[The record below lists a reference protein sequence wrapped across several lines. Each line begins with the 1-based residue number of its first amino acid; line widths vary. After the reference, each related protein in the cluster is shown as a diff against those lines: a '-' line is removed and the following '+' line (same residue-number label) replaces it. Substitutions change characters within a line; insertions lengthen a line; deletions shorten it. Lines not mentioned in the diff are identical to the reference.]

1 VSAILINRDL
11 PMKHLAYCEKIREV
25 YSQIGSGDQGYMPNA
40 ISVVLKT
47 LDQIASNP
55 DLPEDVRD
63 RAAFAAANLLI
74 SDYSED
80 A

>member
-1 VSAILINRDL
+1 
-11 PMKHLAYCEKIREV
+11 MKHLAYCEKIREV

-40 ISVVLKT
+40 IGVVLNT
-47 LDQIASNP
+47 LDQIASNS
-55 DLPEDVRD
+55 DLPEEARNK
-63 RAAFAAANLLI
+63 AAFAAANLLI

>member
-1 VSAILINRDL
+1 MSINIVGFVKKLLPSFSKSDLEADMQASLDAI
-11 PMKHLAYCEKIREV
+11 
-25 YSQIGSGDQGYMPNA
+25 G
-40 ISVVLKT
+40 VVLTT
-47 LDQIASNP
+47 LDQIAANP
-55 DLPEDVRD
+55 DLPEDVRN

>member
-1 VSAILINRDL
+1 
-11 PMKHLAYCEKIREV
+11 MKHLAYCEKIREV

-40 ISVVLKT
+40 IGVVLNT
-47 LDQIASNP
+47 LDQIASNS
-55 DLPEDVRD
+55 DLPEETRNK
-63 RAAFAAANLLI
+63 AAFTAANLLI

>member
-1 VSAILINRDL
+1 
-11 PMKHLAYCEKIREV
+11 MKHLAYCEKIREV
-25 YSQIGSGDQGYMPNA
+25 YSQIGSGDQGYMPKA

-47 LDQIASNP
+47 LDDIAQNP
-55 DLPEDVRD
+55 DLPEDVRNK
-63 RAAFAAANLLI
+63 AAFAAANLLI

>member
-1 VSAILINRDL
+1 
-11 PMKHLAYCEKIREV
+11 MKHLAYCEKIREV

-40 ISVVLKT
+40 ISVVFKT
-47 LDQIASNP
+47 LDQIANNP

-63 RAAFAAANLLI
+63 NAAFAAANLLI

>member
-1 VSAILINRDL
+1 
-11 PMKHLAYCEKIREV
+11 MKHLAYCEKIREV

-40 ISVVLKT
+40 IGVVLST
-47 LDQIASNP
+47 LDQIAANP

>member
-1 VSAILINRDL
+1 
-11 PMKHLAYCEKIREV
+11 MKHLAYCEKIREV

>member
-1 VSAILINRDL
+1 
-11 PMKHLAYCEKIREV
+11 MKHLAYCEKIREV

-47 LDQIASNP
+47 LDQIANNP

-63 RAAFAAANLLI
+63 NAAFAAANLLI